1 MPNTTRTTEGSPVVS
16 ENEPKVSTAVKL
28 IEESRTAIGGLRAQ
42 VEETTRA
49 LAELAKVNALFES
62 VADQL
67 SESTFKSSIQATAGV
82 APYTVLVGVIE
93 QIGDLAKRSVQG
105 TYELRRQLAEC
116 ASSVAATT
124 AAVGEADATLQKLL
138 TLTQVSQAGATASP
152 HAPIEVEVRPPAP
165 AKVNAGAVAAFWAAV
180 VPKAGGFKN

>member
-1 MPNTTRTTEGSPVVS
+1 MPNTTRTTEGSPALS
-16 ENEPKVSTAVKL
+16 ENEPKVSTAVDL
-28 IEESRTAIGGLRAQ
+28 IEESRTSIGGLRTQ

-67 SESTFKSSIQATAGV
+67 SEATFKSSIQATAGV
-82 APYTVLVGVIE
+82 APYAVLVGVIE

-138 TLTQVSQAGATASP
+138 TLTQVSQAGAGL
-152 HAPIEVEVRPPAP
+152 HAPIEVEVRPSAP